1 MGVGRSIVIWGSL
14 GLGVTAASTCVDG
27 VILVLI
33 LILIFACSGW
43 FIQGTDRGTEV
54 VEMIAVVRYLLAVLL
69 P

>member
-1 MGVGRSIVIWGSL
+1 LGVGHSIVIWGSL

-33 LILIFACSGW
+33 LILILIFACSGR

-54 VEMIAVVRYLLAVLL
+54 VEMIAVVRYLLAV
-69 P
+69 